1 MLVDRQDWVDHAR
14 FQESRMIPIL
24 DTERLILRPLVLKD
38 AAAAQELFP
47 KWEIVRYLN
56 DKIPWPYPDDGALSF
71 YRDVAL
77 PAMERGESWTW
88 AIRLKGGPGHMI
100 GSIDLRKSDE
110 GHRGFWLGL
119 PWQRQ
124 GLMTEACRVVTEFWF
139 NTLQFPVLRVPKA
152 VDNLASRRIS
162 EKEGM
167 RIVAIEDRDY
177 VSGRWPTEI
186 WELTREQWNARG
198 QFRETGTANR

>member
-100 GSIDLRKSDE
+100 GSIGLMKSDQD
-110 GHRGFWLGL
+110 HRGFWLGL